1 MHHHLNCHRKRQIL
15 IDNDERGV
23 NRMNSYNDIEEKGPI
38 TGASSIG
45 KVHITHNED
54 NWLDNE
60 KSLNY

>member
-1 MHHHLNCHRKRQIL
+1 
-15 IDNDERGV
+15 
-23 NRMNSYNDIEEKGPI
+23 MNSYNDIEEKGPI

-45 KVHITHNED
+45 KVHITYNED